1 MIIRIRLNFDIFAS
15 EFRGQGN
22 KSMLSK
28 LSSEDLASKI
38 VFSLYEWEYSSL
50 LVSMAIW

>member
-1 MIIRIRLNFDIFAS
+1 MIISIRLNFDIFAS

-22 KSMLSK
+22 KRMLFK

-38 VFSLYEWEYSSL
+38 IIVFSLYK
-50 LVSMAIW
+50 